1 MINQLQIYFK
11 KTDPLL
17 YTAAQKS
24 MELQLKRTDRQC
36 ALSTGVLNTEDN
48 NWELGQTDWFVGRQ
62 LADCNGFQAQ
72 CCGSGSGSTSTLEL
86 FGPVRV
92 RIRIWNIL
100 LNPSFMTS
108 QSVDKIR
115 QYLHSFLKHAQKN
128 LFKFQ

>member
-62 LADCNGFQAQ
+62 LADCNGFQAVLRTRIRKYRY
-72 CCGSGSGSTSTLEL
+72 SRI

-115 QYLHSFLKHAQKN
+115 QYLHSFLKHAEKK